1 MSEHHEHQH
10 VVMASGSG
18 KNLDEAIFN
27 AVAGLT
33 DPKEHHSALT
43 FDAFEV
49 VKVKGTIAHKQGE
62 HGTPNKVQVL
72 IQALG
77 AHEG

>member
-1 MSEHHEHQH
+1 MSEHHQHQH
-10 VVMASGSG
+10 IAAAVGSG
-18 KNLDEAIFN
+18 ESIDKAIFN

-33 DPKEHHSALT
+33 DPQGHHAALT

-49 VKVKGTIAHKQGE
+49 LNIKGTIAHTPGD
-62 HGTPNKVQVL
+62 HGTPSRVQVT

-77 AHEG
+77 THSA